1 MDLQSLLPTL
11 LPSAIACA
19 EAQAARGIQARSALS
34 QSGEVVARKVGVSRP
49 DLVRIAVVDA
59 LPMPEDPMLRAAALQ
74 TGLLGPGIAGL
85 TLGYAVFVWRGQE
98 TWRLLAHELRHV
110 FQYEQ
115 AGSIAQFLPVYL
127 GQIAQYGYS
136 NAPLEQD
143 ARQFEAVTP
152 DSA

>member
-1 MDLQSLLPTL
+1 MIDLQSLLPTL
-11 LPSAIACA
+11 LPSAIAWA
-19 EAQAARGIQARSALS
+19 EAQAAWGIQAGTPLT
-34 QSGEVVARKVGVSRP
+34 QTGEILARKVGVSRS

-59 LPMPEDPMLRAAALQ
+59 FPLPEDPILRAAAIHAA
-74 TGLLGPGIAGL
+74 LLGPGTAVL
-85 TLGYAVFVWRGQE
+85 TLGYAVFVGRGQQ
-98 TWRLLAHELRHV
+98 TPRLLAHELRHV

-127 GQIAQYGYS
+127 GQIVEFGYA

-152 DSA
+152 